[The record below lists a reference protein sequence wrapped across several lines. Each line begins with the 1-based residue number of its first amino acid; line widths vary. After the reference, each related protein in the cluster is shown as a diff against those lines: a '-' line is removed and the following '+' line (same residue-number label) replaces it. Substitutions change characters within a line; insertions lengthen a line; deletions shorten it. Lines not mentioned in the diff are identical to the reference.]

1 MLLFLHSFNTLCTGG
16 ERTVKQLK
24 TQWGAMKIEAKKE
37 VSSHRKQIFK
47 TGGGPQPKELSASV
61 ADLLS
66 WLPKEFEV
74 DTNPFDSDY
83 VVGNIIYK

>member
-1 MLLFLHSFNTLCTGG
+1 MCTAG
-16 ERTVKQLK
+16 ERTVQQLK
-24 TQWGAMKIEAKKE
+24 IQWMAMKIEAKKE
-37 VSSHRKQIFK
+37 VSSHRKQNFK
-47 TGGGPQPKELSASV
+47 KGGPQPKELSASV

-83 VVGNIIYK
+83 MLGKIIY